1 MTDQGPSP
9 DAVEA
14 WLRGNPRFLTERPAL
29 YTVLAPP
36 KRLHGE
42 AIADH
47 MAAMIAA
54 ERTKMA
60 ALEVELARM
69 LAQGRAQDGFA
80 DRVARAVLALMRT
93 RDAVDAVSHE
103 LPALLGIDS
112 CTLAAEAPARR
123 GVLPLPAGTVLR
135 LIGAGREAIVR
146 ADPKDTAML
155 HAEQAPLIARDAL
168 ARVPGPVPMLIA
180 LGAREAAA
188 LPESHA
194 APQLAF
200 LGRAVAAALAR

>member
-1 MTDQGPSP
+1 MTDGGP

-14 WLRGNPRFLTERPAL
+14 WLRRHPRFLAERPAL
-29 YTVLAPP
+29 YTVLTPP
-36 KRLHGE
+36 KRPHGE

-47 MAAMIAA
+47 MAAMISA
-54 ERTKMA
+54 ERAKMA
-60 ALEVELARM
+60 ALELEFERM

-80 DRVARAVLALMRT
+80 DRIARAVLALMRT
-93 RDAVDAVSHE
+93 RDAIDTVSNE

-123 GVLPLPAGTVLR
+123 GVLPLPPGTVAR
-135 LIGAGREAIVR
+135 LIGTGRDALVR
-146 ADPKDTAML
+146 AEPADAALL
-155 HAEQAPLIARDAL
+155 HAEQALLIARDAL
-168 ARVPGPVPMLIA
+168 ARVPGPTPMLIA
-180 LGAREAAA
+180 LGARDAAA
-188 LPESHA
+188 LPENHA

>member
-1 MTDQGPSP
+1 MTQPGP

-14 WLRGNPRFLTERPAL
+14 FLRRHPDFLAERPAL

-36 KRLHGE
+36 RRVHGE
-42 AIADH
+42 ALADH

-54 ERTKMA
+54 ERAKMA

-69 LAQGRAQDGFA
+69 LAQGRAQDGFS
-80 DRVARAVLALMRT
+80 DRIARAVLALMRT
-93 RDAVDAVSHE
+93 RDAVDAVRHE
-103 LPALLGIDS
+103 LPALLGIES

-123 GVLPLPAGTVLR
+123 GVLPLPAGSVAR
-135 LIGAGREAIVR
+135 LIGAGREALVR
-146 ADPKDTAML
+146 PTPHDPALL

-168 ARVPGPVPMLIA
+168 ARVPGAVPMLIA
-180 LGAREAAA
+180 LGARDAAA
-188 LPESHA
+188 LPENHA